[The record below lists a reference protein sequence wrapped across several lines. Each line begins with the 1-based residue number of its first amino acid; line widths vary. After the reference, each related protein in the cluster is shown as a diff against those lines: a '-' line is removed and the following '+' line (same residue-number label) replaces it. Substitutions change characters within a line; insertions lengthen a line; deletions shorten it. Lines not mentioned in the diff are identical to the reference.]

1 MRLFGPRELQS
12 DIIGKGLCSGC
23 GCCVDL
29 CPYFRSHQGKTAMLF
44 PCTLEKGSCYAFC
57 PKAEVDLDELS
68 MRFFGRT
75 FDGSP
80 LGHHLS
86 IQISRAGGRVSSP
99 NFQAGGTVSALMAF
113 ALMKGI
119 VEAAV
124 LTDREKLLPLP
135 RLVKDPSEVLR
146 CASSKYSA
154 APTLSAFNR
163 AVREGIDRIGVVATP
178 CQALALALLRSNP
191 LQKADFRDPAA
202 LVVGL
207 FCTWSLDFRAFKDYL
222 TGKMDPSIIR
232 KVDIPP
238 PPAEIMEIY
247 DDQGKWEIP
256 LAEVRQ
262 LVLPSCSFCLDMTAE
277 FSDLSVGVLEGR
289 PDLNTLIIRTE
300 RGMEIVSQARKEGFL
315 FTEDLPEEN
324 LKHLAWA
331 AANKKTRALVKIK
344 AEGLFNTGD
353 GRRAVLRFSD
363 EAAGAILA
371 GKDGK

>member
-1 MRLFGPRELQS
+1 MRLFGPKELQS
-12 DIIGKGLCSGC
+12 DIIEKGLCSGC
-23 GCCVDL
+23 GGCVDI
-29 CPYFRSHQGKTAMLF
+29 CPYFRSHRGKTAIMF

-57 PKAEVDLDELS
+57 PKTEVDLDELS
-68 MRFFGRT
+68 MRFFGRP

-113 ALMKGI
+113 AMMKGL

-124 LTDREKLLPLP
+124 LTDREELLPLP

-154 APTLSAFNR
+154 APTLSAFHR
-163 AVREGIDRIGVVATP
+163 GVKEGIKRLGLVVTP
-178 CQALALALLRSNP
+178 CQALALAQFRLNP
-191 LQKADFRDPAA
+191 LQQEDFRDPAA

-207 FCTWSLDFRAFKDYL
+207 FCTWSLDFRALKDYL
-222 TGKMDPSIIR
+222 SGKMDPSKIR

-262 LVLPSCSFCLDMTAE
+262 LVLHSCSFCMDMTAE
-277 FSDLSVGVLEGR
+277 FSDLSVGVMEGR

-315 FTEDLPEEN
+315 ITEDIPEEN
-324 LKHLAWA
+324 LKHLTWA
-331 AANKKTRALVKIK
+331 AANKKKRALAKIK
-344 AEGLFNTGD
+344 AEGLFNTDEG
-353 GRRAVLRFSD
+353 GRAALRFSD
-363 EAAGAILA
+363 EVAGSILA
-371 GKDGK
+371 GEDEK